1 MKGFTL
7 FETVLVLIIL
17 SFILGFGFYY
27 FNQLSQTNFIFEE
40 NLKITLN
47 FVQITREKSLLGEN
61 NSTWGIGFINSSTGS
76 YIQIVKDS
84 SSNLY
89 LQYDLPK
96 NLIFVNPPSGYIFFE
111 KFTGKTTGTN
121 VGLKNK
127 INNALKYICIPT
139 SSSPFISP
147 SSTCSRF

>member
-40 NLKITLN
+40 NLKISLN
-47 FVQITREKSLLGEN
+47 FVQVAREKSLLGED

-76 YIQIVKDS
+76 YLQIVKNN

-89 LQYDLPK
+89 FQYDLPK
-96 NLIFVNPPSGYIFFE
+96 NLTFVNPPSNHIFFE
-111 KFTGKTTGTN
+111 KFTGKTTETN

-127 INNALKYICIPT
+127 ITNSIKYICIP
-139 SSSPFISP
+139 SSSPPFISV